1 MQLIMMI
8 QPTSSLMETYSKY
21 IYISIEYSGY
31 LRKKMMVKKIIAF
44 LKIILFNPIMI
55 QTLIT
60 GFNFKLGLKG
70 LAKWR

>member
-1 MQLIMMI
+1 
-8 QPTSSLMETYSKY
+8 
-21 IYISIEYSGY
+21 
-31 LRKKMMVKKIIAF
+31 MMVKKIIAF

-55 QTLIT
+55 QTLII

>member
-8 QPTSSLMETYSKY
+8 QPTSSFMETYSKN
-21 IYISIEYSGY
+21 ISIEYSGY

>member
-1 MQLIMMI
+1 
-8 QPTSSLMETYSKY
+8 
-21 IYISIEYSGY
+21 
-31 LRKKMMVKKIIAF
+31 MMVKKIIAF
-44 LKIILFNPIMI
+44 LKIILFNPIII

>member
-8 QPTSSLMETYSKY
+8 QPTSSFMETYSKN
-21 IYISIEYSGY
+21 ISIEYSGY
-31 LRKKMMVKKIIAF
+31 LRKKIMVKKIIAF